1 VGVIEEEKKLTS
13 LESRPSLFARK
24 KTYTPSP
31 LSLGFLLGNGFNYP
45 DFKDQEG
52 SPSSS
57 SSQDF
62 AEESEDH
69 IGAGAGHFD
78 NSLHLKTDQS
88 SLPDEDFLTID

>member
-1 VGVIEEEKKLTS
+1 MGVIEEEKKLAS
-13 LESRPSLFARK
+13 HESRPSLFARK

-45 DFKDQEG
+45 DFKDKED
-52 SPSSS
+52 SARDS
-57 SSQDF
+57 SSQDL
-62 AEESEDH
+62 AEVSQDPL
-69 IGAGAGHFD
+69 GAGAGHFD